1 MSALTF
7 DTMQYAN
14 DLVSAGVPEAQA
26 KAQSNALKV
35 VINEVVSNE
44 LATQKDIINLE
55 LRLEKRFNQIEQRFN
70 QIEKRFIRLEVLMSI
85 MLAILVIPVLKDLL
99 T

>member
-1 MSALTF
+1 
-7 DTMQYAN
+7 MQYAD
-14 DLVSAGVPEAQA
+14 DLISAGVPEAQA

-44 LATQKDIINLE
+44 LATKKDIIDLE
-55 LRLEKRFNQIEQRFN
+55 LRLEKRFNQIE
-70 QIEKRFIRLEVLMSI
+70 KRFVRFEVLMSI

-99 T
+99 A